1 MKKAREIVNSI
12 LKERTVENIYFVG
25 CGGSLVGLY
34 TAKYFMSSEAKK
46 LKVV

>member
-25 CGGSLVGLY
+25 CGGSLVGFY
-34 TAKYFMSSEAKK
+34 PAKYFLSCEAKK
-46 LKVV
+46 LK